1 MAQAKEVAVGPQA
14 VRLALSRKDGVR
26 PTMAETL
33 GGTDGFAQTWIVAT
47 GIIVWS
53 ILALML
59 LHKIVSLLRERAQLD
74 ISGRWVVVTGCDSGF
89 GRGIVEALVARGAKV
104 VACCFTA
111 EGSSAA
117 LTAGAQ
123 LAPCLDLTNDEATM
137 QLAGEVENHCQGKLW
152 GLVHCAGIA
161 LPGFVDYQPISF
173 YRKVM
178 DLNFFAPVLLT
189 QKLLPAIRASRGRIV
204 LVSSVD
210 GLVSLPGNAPY
221 DASKFAVEAYAD
233 ALRAEL
239 SFWNVS
245 VSVVNPSTMRTP
257 MSMTFFEGHRKAWLE
272 MERLDPQG
280 EWKSLWP
287 SAWLDEYIALNT
299 RQLDKISQD
308 PAHAVRDI
316 THALTACRPRLR
328 YLSGTAAKTLFY
340 ALWVGPESWA
350 LRFKRVMIQPPPPV
364 KPL

>member
-1 MAQAKEVAVGPQA
+1 MPEAPGNLQDLLQP
-14 VRLALSRKDGVR
+14 
-26 PTMAETL
+26 
-33 GGTDGFAQTWIVAT
+33 WINGM
-47 GIIVWS
+47 GIAAWS

-59 LHKIVSLLRERAQLD
+59 LYKLISVWRERAQLD
-74 ISGRWVVVTGCDSGF
+74 ISGRWIVVTGCDSGF
-89 GRGIVEALVARGAKV
+89 GHGIVASLVARKAKV
-104 VACCFTA
+104 IACCFTP
-111 EGSSAA
+111 EGAAAA
-117 LTAGAQ
+117 LKAGAQ
-123 LAPCLDLTNDEATM
+123 LAPCLDLKDDRAVLK
-137 QLAGEVENHCQGKLW
+137 LAEDVETACDGELW

-173 YRKVM
+173 YREVM

-189 QKLLPAIRASRGRIV
+189 QKLLSALRKARGRVV

-239 SFWNVS
+239 SFWNVG
-245 VSVVNPSTMRTP
+245 VSVINPSTMRTP
-257 MSMTFFEGHRKAWLE
+257 MSMTFFEAHRKTWLA
-272 MERLDPQG
+272 MERTDPQG
-280 EWKSLWP
+280 GWKSLWP
-287 SAWLDEYIALNT
+287 EKWLNEYIELNT

-308 PAHAVRDI
+308 PVHAIRDI

-364 KPL
+364 KPS